1 MVSNEI
7 SKHEIRKAS
16 EVDIDALNTYLSQP
30 GIVTGE
36 DRYDISCLFTFYL
49 TFFFNFFFFSR
60 FLVICLE
67 TQFWQLPLF
76 VALHAHV
83 K

>member
-1 MVSNEI
+1 MVSNEV

-49 TFFFNFFFFSR
+49 TFFF
-60 FLVICLE
+60 
-67 TQFWQLPLF
+67 
-76 VALHAHV
+76 
-83 K
+83 